1 MKLQNATPRTDHPA
15 RLKAFSGMTLIE
27 LLVVV
32 AILGLLAV
40 TVIPN
45 ISGILDRR
53 RIRDAAGNL
62 SAFASRA
69 QSRALNAKEPRGLIV
84 HPLASGVAAIDFYFA
99 DTPDAYAGETT
110 LSTATIT
117 INTAE
122 PAEGSV
128 SFSDGDARML
138 ADPGFCKQGDAIQ
151 FGGHGPYF
159 HFSPPAAVGQS
170 GVVRMWSEV
179 NQSPLN
185 MVLPV
190 DGSYSF
196 RVRRRPARASS
207 GILQLGNGAA
217 VDIFWSEWGGVTI
230 TQPTLPIII
239 LYDAAGRPSHIMHS
253 GGPPVTIVSPIYL
266 LVGLVDLCGN
276 GYVPMSAGASTA
288 SQDDRVGANWQYADS
303 FWVLIDNKTGLAR
316 TAPCAARDA
325 NSWNGPVQEK
335 CRVSQAAIRGAIGVS
350 SVE

>member
-1 MKLQNATPRTDHPA
+1 MGFVR
-15 RLKAFSGMTLIE
+15 GMTLIE

-69 QSRALNAKEPRGLIV
+69 QSRALNAKEPRGFIIQ
-84 HPLASGVAAIDFYFA
+84 PLASGVAAVDFYFA

-110 LSTATIT
+110 LSTATIS
-117 INTAE
+117 INTAN
-122 PAEGSV
+122 PAQGSV
-128 SFSDGDARML
+128 SFSAEDTLVL
-138 ADPGFCKQGDAIQ
+138 ADTAFCKQGDAIQ

-159 HFSPPAAVGQS
+159 HFSPPGGAGQA
-170 GVVRMWSEV
+170 GVVCMWSEV
-179 NQSPLN
+179 NQTPLN

-190 DGSYSF
+190 DGVYSF
-196 RVRRRPARASS
+196 RVRRRPTRASS

-217 VDIFWSEWGGVTI
+217 VDVFWSEWGGVTI
-230 TQPTLPIII
+230 DQPTLPIVV

-253 GGPPVTIVSPIYL
+253 GGPPEPVVSPIYM

-276 GYVPMSAGASTA
+276 GHVPISAAASTA

-303 FWVLIDNKTGLAR
+303 YWAAIDNKTGLAR
-316 TAPCAARDA
+316 TAPCAAQDA
-325 NSWNGPVQEK
+325 NSWNGSAQAK
-335 CRVSQAAIRGAIGVS
+335 CRVSQALIRGAIGLS
-350 SVE
+350 AVE